1 MPVEE
6 FNYGGKDS
14 FSVRREPDG
23 SYSLWFD
30 TSQAALAF
38 DTSQAELTITHLNK
52 TALVEIK
59 KTITERQ
66 RNDKEVA

>member
-1 MPVEE
+1 MSVEE

-14 FSVRREPDG
+14 FSVRREQDG

-30 TSQAALAF
+30 TAHAALA
-38 DTSQAELTITHLNK
+38 ITHLNK
-52 TALVEIK
+52 TALTEIK

-66 RNDKEVA
+66 RSDKETR